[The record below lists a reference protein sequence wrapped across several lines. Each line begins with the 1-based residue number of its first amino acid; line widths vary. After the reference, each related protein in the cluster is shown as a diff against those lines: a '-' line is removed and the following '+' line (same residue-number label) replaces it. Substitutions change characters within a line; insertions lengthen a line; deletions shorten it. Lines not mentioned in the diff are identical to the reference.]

1 MKKQTPLTSSTPVSS
16 ADKEEMSAERDDLE
30 KERQKMNE
38 ERRQMEED
46 RKNFE
51 GDKKEWM
58 DEINRLQQDLVIL
71 TKVSKSDSKVKML
84 KKLLTGKCECLQ
96 IKCFIRYI

>member
-1 MKKQTPLTSSTPVSS
+1 MEVKKQTPLTSSTPVSS
-16 ADKEEMSAERDDLE
+16 ADKEEMSAERSDLE

-46 RKNFE
+46 RKNYG

-71 TKVSKSDSKVKML
+71 TKVSKL
-84 KKLLTGKCECLQ
+84 
-96 IKCFIRYI
+96 IAR